1 MKTTQGLCS
10 HAIPAPCNMTTTPC
24 KLEDLY
30 NMPMGTF
37 FITKRHSGYLSPI
50 YVKLPST
57 DNCGV
62 RYMEISTIIN
72 AWQRDRQDAIATLH
86 RLIREEWDWFMN
98 EHPTMVLTDPMRLL
112 ITNGIAVVDND
123 VAITQIKRGFTSAYF
138 I

>member
-1 MKTTQGLCS
+1 
-10 HAIPAPCNMTTTPC
+10 
-24 KLEDLY
+24 
-30 NMPMGTF
+30 
-37 FITKRHSGYLSPI
+37 
-50 YVKLPST
+50 
-57 DNCGV
+57 
-62 RYMEISTIIN
+62 MEISTIIN

-123 VAITQIKRGFTSAYF
+123 VATTQIKRGFTSAYF